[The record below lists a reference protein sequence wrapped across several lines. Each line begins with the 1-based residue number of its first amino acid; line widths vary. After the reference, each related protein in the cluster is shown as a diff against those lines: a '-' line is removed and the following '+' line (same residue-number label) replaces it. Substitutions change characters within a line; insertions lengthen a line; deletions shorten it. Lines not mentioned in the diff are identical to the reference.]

1 MKLKLLLATGAVMLL
16 PTIPSSAEYTRD
28 VSAEN
33 VIVNRGGEVLLKPR
47 SDLSKRIERFA
58 VKHGADPAIAPQ
70 LAELLAAC
78 DHPRVLTAIAAKES
92 GFNIRARGKSGE
104 VGAFQIIPRLHGHPG
119 NSWESQTDAAE
130 RLLNELISDSGGRLD
145 VAVRKYN
152 GAGPKAIKYARHVM
166 SMAMS
171 I

>member
-16 PTIPSSAEYTRD
+16 PTIPNSAEYTRY

-33 VIVNRGGEVLLKPR
+33 VVTNRGGEVLLKPR
-47 SDLSKRIERFA
+47 SPLSKRIERFA

-78 DHPRVLTAIAAKES
+78 EHPRVLTAIAAKES
-92 GFNIRARGKSGE
+92 GFNLRARGSAGE
-104 VGAFQIIPRLHGHPG
+104 VGAFQIIPRYHGHPG

-130 RLLNELISDSGGRLD
+130 RLLKDLVSDSGGRLE
-145 VAVRKYN
+145 VAVRRYN
-152 GAGPKAIKYARHVM
+152 GAGPKAVKYARHVM
-166 SMAMS
+166 EMARS